1 MKSFPK
7 DWDNNNNNK
16 TIFFLSFVC
25 LFISFSVG
33 GVQWTVFTAASTKPV
48 LSLIQSVD
56 CFRTIWNRTRPR
68 ALVQN
73 QHTMELISAR
83 KMSHKNKQQR
93 PEDVPLVES
102 MHLVLTRMPCES
114 YRRRLRSLLLCLCGV
129 FRALINSL
137 VCRLLLNKVLI
148 VPVIII
154 YSDRWAPGASSS
166 TRLSSK
172 PKRVRAD
179 VSWTMVNAVS
189 ARSRPLFY
197 FSI

>member
-1 MKSFPK
+1 M
-7 DWDNNNNNK
+7 
-16 TIFFLSFVC
+16 
-25 LFISFSVG
+25 G

-48 LSLIQSVD
+48 LSLTQSVD

-93 PEDVPLVES
+93 PEDVPLVEFMHLVLTRPEDVPLVEF

-114 YRRRLRSLLLCLCGV
+114 YRRRLRSLLLCLCDV
-129 FRALINSL
+129 FRALFNSL

-154 YSDRWAPGASSS
+154 YSDRWALVLLL
-166 TRLSSK
+166 RLDCHLSQSEFEL
-172 PKRVRAD
+172 
-179 VSWTMVNAVS
+179 TS
-189 ARSRPLFY
+189 AELWSMLSALEVVHY
-197 FSI
+197 FSIY